1 MLVLDEREA
10 VVAKLLALIYFVYF
24 KYQRNYKW
32 SKNKKMQFTG
42 VTIGVVLKEVVVVDV
57 VVEVS
62 INQQ

>member
-1 MLVLDEREA
+1 LYISSNREITNG
-10 VVAKLLALIYFVYF
+10 VRIKKL
-24 KYQRNYKW
+24 
-32 SKNKKMQFTG
+32 QFTG

>member
-1 MLVLDEREA
+1 L
-10 VVAKLLALIYFVYF
+10 
-24 KYQRNYKW
+24 
-32 SKNKKMQFTG
+32 QFTG